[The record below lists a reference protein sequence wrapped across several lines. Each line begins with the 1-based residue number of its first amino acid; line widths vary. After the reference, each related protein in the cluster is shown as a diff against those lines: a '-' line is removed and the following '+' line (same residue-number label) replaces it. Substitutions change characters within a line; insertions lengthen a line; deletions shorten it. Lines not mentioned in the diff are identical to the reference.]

1 VSSPELDAGVLVGGP
16 AAAVPADAVA
26 EVAAEGV
33 AVAPRRRLG
42 VVFWVSAAWV
52 VLVILAALLAGVL
65 PLQDP
70 NVPSALP
77 GLDPSAAHW
86 LGTDELGRDLFSR
99 VVYGARV
106 SLIVGF
112 ASIGVGLAI
121 GGVLGLLAGFF
132 RGFLD
137 SVIVGAANIL
147 LAFPALVL
155 GLAIVTFWGPSLFHV
170 TIAIAVLSI
179 APLTL
184 VVRGSTVVYSER
196 EFVAAARMLGASN
209 RRIIFREIL
218 PNVLPSAVS
227 LGLISVAVA
236 IVAEGGLS
244 FLGLSVRAPTPT
256 WGNMISEGQANIGQ
270 HPLIALWPAIAM
282 FITVLALNF
291 AGDRL
296 RTFFDVKEGG
306 L

>member
-1 VSSPELDAGVLVGGP
+1 MASPELDAGLLAGP
-16 AAAVPADAVA
+16 PVQAGMV
-26 EVAAEGV
+26 ETAAEAVG
-33 AVAPRRRLG
+33 VAPRKRLG
-42 VVFWVSAAWV
+42 VVFWVAAGWV
-52 VLVILAALLAGVL
+52 ILVILAALLANVL
-65 PLQDP
+65 PLANP
-70 NVPSALP
+70 NVPLALP
-77 GLDPSAAHW
+77 GLRPSSAHW
-86 LGTDELGRDLFSR
+86 LGTDELGRDLLSR
-99 VVYGARV
+99 VVFGSRV

-121 GGVLGLLAGFF
+121 GGVLGLLAGYF

-137 SVIVGAANIL
+137 AVIVGVSNIL

-179 APLTL
+179 APLAL
-184 VVRGSTVVYSER
+184 VVRGSTVVYTER

-236 IVAEGGLS
+236 IV
-244 FLGLSVRAPTPT
+244 
-256 WGNMISEGQANIGQ
+256 
-270 HPLIALWPAIAM
+270 
-282 FITVLALNF
+282 
-291 AGDRL
+291 
-296 RTFFDVKEGG
+296 
-306 L
+306 